1 MLEPVTPVPNAV
13 GQRSRPARSRQEW
26 PRPVGNADARGQ
38 PVIVI
43 GSPGDIPRAL
53 EHPAVE
59 NGRFHVKAALAI
71 ETQEKDMGSAESLE
85 TRLLSDCKVI
95 WRPGENWL
103 ASKLIIE
110 RLCLEIPDSPWSDYR
125 GGRQITQDR

>member
-1 MLEPVTPVPNAV
+1 MLDPVTPVPNAV
-13 GQRSRPARSRQEW
+13 GQRSRPARPRQEW
-26 PRPVGNADARGQ
+26 PRPVRSADARGQ

-71 ETQEKDMGSAESLE
+71 EPGE
-85 TRLLSDCKVI
+85 TRTEVDGLSNLLTTTKATTVLIAGPVGTTTMRTVADIASVFRCDL
-95 WRPGENWL
+95 L
-103 ASKLIIE
+103 AV
-110 RLCLEIPDSPWSDYR
+110 
-125 GGRQITQDR
+125 